1 MGVPGDPRTYYAATA
16 SGGVWKSI
24 NGGLSWSPIF
34 DDQPI
39 SSIGS
44 IAVAPSS
51 SSGVGRRGKDDAQSE
66 TVGGTK
72 DAGKERTL
80 ITTALRTLER
90 DMALLDDVASL
101 QTQLSS
107 TEVGLLL
114 GAIAAS
120 GVGPIFFPGTSVTE
134 VLAPAA
140 AACEWRIFFFRI
152 SYVVFRSISS
162 LDARTMHEI
171 ICSLFLSSFR
181 SLRNHRSYR
190 GDHHRIGIHREGRG
204 RRWERVCFIINAHTP
219 FLACF
224 MFLQCQIRDEQT
236 IVVNLPSR
244 PTYRE

>member
-1 MGVPGDPRTYYAATA
+1 MVGIRAAAGGGRISTLVDALPSSATTGKSTVTDLGPKGQGVRRSSSEGTSA
-16 SGGVWKSI
+16 SVA
-24 NGGLSWSPIF
+24 
-34 DDQPI
+34 
-39 SSIGS
+39 SSN
-44 IAVAPSS
+44 AVAPSS
-51 SSGVGRRGKDDAQSE
+51 SSGGGRRGKDDAQSE

-140 AACEWRIFFFRI
+140 AACEWRIFVLSYFLCRI
-152 SYVVFRSISS
+152 S
-162 LDARTMHEI
+162 
-171 ICSLFLSSFR
+171 
-181 SLRNHRSYR
+181 
-190 GDHHRIGIHREGRG
+190 
-204 RRWERVCFIINAHTP
+204 
-219 FLACF
+219 
-224 MFLQCQIRDEQT
+224 
-236 IVVNLPSR
+236 
-244 PTYRE
+244 